1 MEDEL
6 PEEGAEIML
15 VLDSTLFMVPWAM
28 LKGSCNPEI
37 FSERYVVVCTYI
49 YDMAARLLAG
59 GGGGGKNWVTC

>member
-37 FSERYVVVCTYI
+37 FSERYVV
-49 YDMAARLLAG
+49 
-59 GGGGGKNWVTC
+59 

>member
-15 VLDSTLFMVPWAM
+15 VLESTLFMVPWAM

-37 FSERYVVVCTYI
+37 FSERYVYNTIAQWAKMRKKIHFQKHV
-49 YDMAARLLAG
+49 
-59 GGGGGKNWVTC
+59 

>member
-15 VLDSTLFMVPWAM
+15 VLESTLFMVPWAM

-37 FSERYVVVCTYI
+37 FSERYVLIHFYIVVDRNSYKNCSG
-49 YDMAARLLAG
+49 ARL
-59 GGGGGKNWVTC
+59 K